1 MKKLIIFALSVL
13 SVTAVFA
20 FEPIWLSS
28 NTATVDTTQV
38 LCGQYAINGTS
49 TTLKG
54 LIHEVVVSSISATG
68 TVALYNSTYTATNVS
83 SIGPIL
89 TTTVSSPYI
98 YDVTFP
104 GGLVYSKTG
113 GAQVQIIYA
122 CY

>member
-1 MKKLIIFALSVL
+1 MKKYIIFGLSVL
-13 SVTAVFA
+13 AVTAAFA
-20 FEPIWLSS
+20 FEPVWLSS

-49 TTLKG
+49 TTLHG
-54 LIHEVVVSSISATG
+54 IIHEVVVSSISATG
-68 TVALYNSTYTATNVS
+68 TVTLYNSTSTATGQ

-89 TTTVSSPYI
+89 TTTVSSPYT

-104 GGLVYSKTG
+104 GGLIYSKTG